1 MIYIFSGVS
10 KVLKIFLTM
19 CMFLVIFDI
28 YIFSLGNT
36 SINNLKQV
44 FNNIQET
51 CFETLLMV
59 LHSHQTETQLA
70 QNLFA
75 SIPAQVFL
83 S

>member
-19 CMFLVIFDI
+19 YMFLVIFDI

-51 CFETLLMV
+51 CRETLIMV
-59 LHSHQTETQLA
+59 LHSHKTETQLA